1 MTIPKPYSVQ
11 TFDAYE
17 SPPYSGDPLN
27 VGSFSTAEEALECA
41 KKVVDDQLRTS
52 IESGLS
58 AEEAVLSF
66 STAGEIPMIFGEG
79 RIYLQP
85 FEYAKKRASE
95 IELEEHHLALV
106 SAEKNLIQS
115 TNG

>member
-1 MTIPKPYSVQ
+1 MTIVKTFSVQ

-27 VGSFSTAEEALECA
+27 VGSFSTADAALECA
-41 KKVVDDQLRTS
+41 KKVVDDQLRIS

-58 AEEAVLSF
+58 VEAALLSF

-85 FEYAKKRASE
+85 FEYAKERAPR
-95 IELEEHHLALV
+95 IEFDCKNK
-106 SAEKNLIQS
+106 AELPASKS
-115 TNG
+115 DPAYNG

>member
-1 MTIPKPYSVQ
+1 MTIRKPFSVQ

-27 VGSFSTAEEALECA
+27 VGSFSTAGEALACA
-41 KKVVDDQLRTS
+41 KKVVDDQLRIS

-66 STAGEIPMIFGEG
+66 STAVEIPMIFGEG
-79 RIYLQP
+79 KIYLQP
-85 FEYAKKRASE
+85 FDYAKERAPR
-95 IELEEHHLALV
+95 ILLEY
-106 SAEKNLIQS
+106 
-115 TNG
+115 TNT

>member
-1 MTIPKPYSVQ
+1 MTIAKPFSVQ

-27 VGSFSTAEEALECA
+27 VGSFSTADAALECA
-41 KKVVDDQLRTS
+41 KKVVDDQLRIS

-58 AEEAVLSF
+58 VEAALLSF

-85 FEYAKKRASE
+85 FEYAKERAPR
-95 IELEEHHLALV
+95 IEFDCKNK
-106 SAEKNLIQS
+106 AELPASKS
-115 TNG
+115 DPAYNG

>member
-1 MTIPKPYSVQ
+1 MTIPKPFSVQ

-27 VGSFSTAEEALECA
+27 VGSFSTADAALECA
-41 KKVVDDQLRTS
+41 KKVVDDQLRIS

-66 STAGEIPMIFGEG
+66 TTAGEIPMIFGEG
-79 RIYLQP
+79 KIYLQP
-85 FEYAKKRASE
+85 FDYAKERAPR
-95 IELEEHHLALV
+95 IELEYKITKH
-106 SAEKNLIQS
+106 
-115 TNG
+115 

>member
-1 MTIPKPYSVQ
+1 MTIAKPFSVQ

-27 VGSFSTAEEALECA
+27 VGSFSTADAALECA
-41 KKVVDDQLRTS
+41 KKVVDDQLRIS

-58 AEEAVLSF
+58 VADALLSF

-85 FEYAKKRASE
+85 FEYAKVRAPE
-95 IELEEHHLALV
+95 IEREVNKLV
-106 SAEKNLIQS
+106 
-115 TNG
+115 

>member
-1 MTIPKPYSVQ
+1 MTIAKPFSVQ

-27 VGSFSTAEEALECA
+27 VGSFSTADAALECA
-41 KKVVDDQLRTS
+41 KKVVDDQLRIS

-58 AEEAVLSF
+58 VEAALLSF

-85 FEYAKKRASE
+85 FEYAKKRAPE
-95 IELEEHHLALV
+95 IELEEHHLVLV
-106 SAEKNLIQS
+106 SAEKTLIQS

>member
-1 MTIPKPYSVQ
+1 MTIRKPYSVQ

-27 VGSFSTAEEALECA
+27 VGSFSSAGEALECA
-41 KKVVDDQLRTS
+41 KKVVDDQLRLS

-79 RIYLQP
+79 SIYLQP
-85 FEYAKKRASE
+85 FEYAKDRAPR
-95 IELEEHHLALV
+95 IELEL
-106 SAEKNLIQS
+106 KNQ
-115 TNG
+115 